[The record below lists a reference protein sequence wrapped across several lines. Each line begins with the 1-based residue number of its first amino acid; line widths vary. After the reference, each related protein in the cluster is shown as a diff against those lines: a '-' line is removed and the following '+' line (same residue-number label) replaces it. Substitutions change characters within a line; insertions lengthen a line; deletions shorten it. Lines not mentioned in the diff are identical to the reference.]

1 LLAAATSIAT
11 PTLLR
16 HDQSRNAF
24 APLRAALALAALALF
39 VLCFVKPVHAQA
51 ASHADR
57 GPWDIGVWT
66 AGATGAAIGNSF
78 THEQVWTAG
87 VFAGKTIKRGVS
99 KGWRRFDLEYGVNL
113 VPLFTYWGAATV
125 RGGGFEPFILRF
137 NSTHTVH
144 GAVPFL
150 EFAGGAL
157 FTTSNLPPVNGT
169 QSFNFTARA
178 GGGVYLGGRNRKPWE
193 IGLHWYHISNGEL
206 ASYNPQFNSLQIT
219 IGYHWYK

>member
-1 LLAAATSIAT
+1 MN
-11 PTLLR
+11 
-16 HDQSRNAF
+16 QF
-24 APLRAALALAALALF
+24 ARLRAAVCIVALALF
-39 VLCFVKPVHAQA
+39 VLSYVTPVKAQA
-51 ASHADR
+51 ASHAER
-57 GPWDIGVWT
+57 EPWDVSIWT

-99 KGWRRFDLEYGVNL
+99 KGWRQFDLEYGINL
-113 VPLFTYWGAATV
+113 VPLFTYWGAATI

-137 NSTHTVH
+137 NSTHSMYGT
-144 GAVPFL
+144 VPFL

-157 FTTSNLPPVNGT
+157 FTTANLPPGNT
-169 QSFNFTARA
+169 STFNFTARA
-178 GGGVYLGGRNRKPWE
+178 GGGVYLGSKNRKPWE

-206 ASYNPQFNSLQIT
+206 APYNPQFNSLQIS